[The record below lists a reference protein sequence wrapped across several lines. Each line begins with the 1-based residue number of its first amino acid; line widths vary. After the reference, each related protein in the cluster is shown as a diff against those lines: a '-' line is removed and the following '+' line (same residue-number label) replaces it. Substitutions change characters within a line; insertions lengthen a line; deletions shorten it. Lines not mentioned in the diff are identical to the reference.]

1 MAGPETLRLLVR
13 TGAMFL
19 AGNQPHQTA
28 LPQFEEVISPA
39 NPPAS
44 IARHPQE

>member
-1 MAGPETLRLLVR
+1 MADSRLWLLVR

-28 LPQFEEVISPA
+28 LPQFEEVI
-39 NPPAS
+39 AS
-44 IARHPQE
+44 QPSG